1 MADDNARYRSREG
14 VLFTADNTLLYYP
27 RQKADEAYAVPEGT
41 LRIGSGAFDSCY
53 FAPAEVTLPDSVLD
67 VGNLGKDG
75 YDEPCPYKVHC
86 REGTEAQKQL
96 GAMGVEWVEIRD

>member
-1 MADDNARYRSREG
+1 MPGQREG
-14 VLFTADNTLLYYP
+14 ELTVPDGVQHIAYGTF
-27 RQKADEAYAVPEGT
+27 DECRELTDVY
-41 LRIGSGAFDSCY
+41 
-53 FAPAEVTLPDSVLD
+53 LPDSVLD

-96 GAMGVEWVEIRD
+96 GAMGVEWVEISD